1 MNCEKLVRMK
11 VGDLKALL
19 RQTDRGAKGVAKMTK
34 PELIGRLTTGGAGRS
49 GPSRPTL
56 KRPVYD
62 KRKERKDKAP
72 RPTAAGAA
80 SRPTLKRPVYDRRKE
95 RKDNSSRGMPGTPMG
110 SPMPGTPDERLRRPT
125 LIKPDRS
132 VRNARGIDTP
142 PPTAPRPK
150 KRAVPR
156 PRLIKPNMSVRSG
169 LPNTPPPTPPRP
181 KPKRVVPRPT
191 LIKPNRSVRSGPP
204 NTPAP
209 TPPRPKPLT
218 EEQKRAK
225 REKQV
230 YREINAIK
238 FRSALDIYIDE
249 KLEDIKSKTNYSN
262 KKIKDLLKKEWD
274 LIKDKS
280 EWIKKAAYERKI

>member
-1 MNCEKLVRMK
+1 
-11 VGDLKALL
+11 
-19 RQTDRGAKGVAKMTK
+19 
-34 PELIGRLTTGGAGRS
+34 
-49 GPSRPTL
+49 
-56 KRPVYD
+56 
-62 KRKERKDKAP
+62 
-72 RPTAAGAA
+72 
-80 SRPTLKRPVYDRRKE
+80 
-95 RKDNSSRGMPGTPMG
+95 
-110 SPMPGTPDERLRRPT
+110 
-125 LIKPDRS
+125 
-132 VRNARGIDTP
+132 
-142 PPTAPRPK
+142 
-150 KRAVPR
+150 
-156 PRLIKPNMSVRSG
+156 MSVRSG